1 MKALLE
7 RLVREPAMVTA
18 VVLALVNTVWK
29 VTADEAVHLSTIIE
43 TILVLVAGKVIRE
56 QVTPVAAP
64 NLPPSRRG

>member
-7 RLVREPAMVTA
+7 RIVREPAMVTA

-29 VTADEAVHLSTIIE
+29 VSADEAVHLATIIE
-43 TILVLVAGKVIRE
+43 AALVILAGKIVRE